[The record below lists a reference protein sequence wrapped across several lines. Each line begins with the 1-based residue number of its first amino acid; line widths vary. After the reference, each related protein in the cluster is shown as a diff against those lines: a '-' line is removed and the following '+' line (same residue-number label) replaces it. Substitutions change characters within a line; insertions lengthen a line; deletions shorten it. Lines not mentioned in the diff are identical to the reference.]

1 MLVKTLHGN
10 LMVATFTRDGTR
22 QILEAIISSQ
32 HVRFPNLLYYV
43 QIASNGWAPGPLSL
57 CLNIDGT
64 NSVRLHRRS
73 SSKGRAAEATKVGL
87 IHEASK
93 SVTGVSNL

>member
-1 MLVKTLHGN
+1 MTNTGSHHFQPACSFSEL
-10 LMVATFTRDGTR
+10 A
-22 QILEAIISSQ
+22 ILCTNCFEWM
-32 HVRFPNLLYYV
+32 
-43 QIASNGWAPGPLSL
+43 GAPGPLSL

-64 NSVRLHRRS
+64 NLVRLHRRS
-73 SSKGRAAEATKVGL
+73 SSKGHAAEAIKVGL